1 MVPLVVTEPLSN
13 HCFRLLL
20 ADPEVVVW
28 ALTPVEVLSAIYRRV
43 RAGELD
49 RQAYDASQQR
59 MDVLRSGWD
68 EILDVEVVRTR
79 AERVL
84 AVHRLRAADALQ
96 LAPAPTPSASSRP
109 AFGAA

>member
-1 MVPLVVTEPLSN
+1 MVVTGLSRSGKS
-13 HCFRLLL
+13 FL
-20 ADPEVVVW
+20 AFD
-28 ALTPVEVLSAIYRRV
+28 ALYADGQRRHVESLSAC
-43 RAGELD
+43 A
-49 RQAYDASQQR
+49 RQFPEQ
-59 MDVLRSGWD
+59 DVIR
-68 EILDVEVVRTR
+68 DVEVVRTR